1 MTGRIGSINST
12 STFRACSDGPVR
24 LAVSRCPRASFA
36 LSTLVLAVASAAF
49 AADPPKPACALFK
62 ACGLAVSAVACT
74 EEQSRPIN
82 GVDYDAQRC
91 SEPRDLLNHGVDP
104 TVGMGSF
111 VFPFLGGRYR
121 VVYDIKGE
129 APISEARFEY
139 LAQELPLASRLAT
152 RFSKTKYLIRYVD
165 ASTKRFHAERS
176 DKLSGDAE
184 LLFYDPRQKRRTY
197 YGWGVSKL
205 AFWSLRGS
213 AYVDIRIRPSSTN
226 PTGIAYDVRIRTAP
240 VNAVVNAIMRL
251 GLFRGQVVGQIEET
265 MKDLVGAAAA
275 LSTQGVDSILR
286 DPTFTP
292 EEREKVRALAA
303 LP

>member
-1 MTGRIGSINST
+1 
-12 STFRACSDGPVR
+12 V
-24 LAVSRCPRASFA
+24 LLVVSRAARTSFA
-36 LSTLVLAVASAAF
+36 LGVLVLSMTSAAF
-49 AADPPKPACALFK
+49 SADPPKPACALLK
-62 ACGLAVSAVACT
+62 ACGLAVSALACT
-74 EEQSRPIN
+74 EEQSRPIS
-82 GVDYDAQRC
+82 GVDYDSQRC
-91 SEPRDLLNHGVDP
+91 SEPRDLLSHGVDP

-129 APISEARFEY
+129 APVSEARFEY
-139 LAQELPLASRLAT
+139 LAQNLPLAARLAT

-165 ASTKRFHAERS
+165 ASAKRFHAERA

-184 LLFYDPRQKRRTY
+184 LLFHDPLQKRRTY

-213 AYVDIRIRPSSTN
+213 AYIDIRIRPSSTN
-226 PTGIAYDVRIRTAP
+226 PKGIAYDVRIRTAP

-265 MKDLVGAAAA
+265 MKDLVEAAAA

-286 DPTFTP
+286 DPTFTT